1 MENVDFQ
8 FWDNKYYLFINLFIY
23 LSIYIAIYLLT
34 HSFIHSFV
42 YLFVCLSISRHFSII
57 WLSKPTVTTGVEFK
71 LMSLSSVATTAF
83 NLLILA
89 IHLVLAFLL
98 LSFSH

>member
-42 YLFVCLSISRHFSII
+42 YLFVCLSISRHFFYNLVVKAHCSNR
-57 WLSKPTVTTGVEFK
+57 SGVHINEFE
-71 LMSLSSVATTAF
+71 
-83 NLLILA
+83 
-89 IHLVLAFLL
+89 
-98 LSFSH
+98 

>member
-23 LSIYIAIYLLT
+23 LSIYIAIYLLIHSYI
-34 HSFIHSFV
+34 HSFICLFV
-42 YLFVCLSISRHFSII
+42 YLFLVIFSII
-57 WLSKPTVTTGVEFK
+57 WLSKPTVATGVEFK